1 MTSRP
6 YGRLFLFLSGYK
18 ESREE
23 RVMKKII
30 TLLLVLLT
38 LCACSGKQEGNEKKI
53 TVAASPTPHAEILA
67 VAKEILA
74 KEGWELEVVEFE
86 DYVQPIEVVE
96 SGELDANYFAH
107 VPYLNN
113 YNEEHGTK
121 QVVVGK
127 VHYEPFGIY
136 PGKKTALD
144 QLEDGDEVLIPN
156 DGTNETRALLLL
168 QDNGILTLPDGTG
181 ADTIVT
187 VNDVVSY
194 TVNIKIVEVEAAQI
208 ARSREDAALVI
219 LNGNYALAAGLNVS
233 RDAIAYEKADSSA
246 AKTYV
251 NVLAVKE
258 GNENNEG
265 IQALVKVL
273 TSQEIKDFINET
285 YEGAVVPFT
294 E

>member
-1 MTSRP
+1 MGGFFVSIGIQR
-6 YGRLFLFLSGYK
+6 R
-18 ESREE
+18 SREG
-23 RVMKKII
+23 RTMKKII

-38 LCACSGKQEGNEKKI
+38 LCACSGKQESNEKKI

-67 VAKEILA
+67 VAKELLA

-113 YNEEHGTK
+113 YNDEHGTK

-136 PGKKTALD
+136 PGKKTARD
-144 QLEDGDEVLIPN
+144 KLEDGDEVLIPN

-194 TVNIKIVEVEAAQI
+194 SVNIKIVEVEAAQI

-273 TSQEIKDFINET
+273 TSQEIVDFINNT
-285 YEGAVVPFT
+285 YEGAVVPFA

>member
-1 MTSRP
+1 
-6 YGRLFLFLSGYK
+6 
-18 ESREE
+18 
-23 RVMKKII
+23 MKKII

-38 LCACSGKQEGNEKKI
+38 LCACSGKQESNEKKI

-67 VAKEILA
+67 VAKELLA

-113 YNEEHGTK
+113 YNDEHGTK

-194 TVNIKIVEVEAAQI
+194 SVNIKIVEVEAAQI

-273 TSQEIKDFINET
+273 TSQEIVDFINNT
-285 YEGAVVPFT
+285 YKGAVVPFA

>member
-1 MTSRP
+1 MGGFFVSIGIQR
-6 YGRLFLFLSGYK
+6 R
-18 ESREE
+18 SREG
-23 RVMKKII
+23 RTMKKII

-38 LCACSGKQEGNEKKI
+38 LCACSGKQESNEKKI

-67 VAKEILA
+67 VAKELLA

-113 YNEEHGTK
+113 YNDEHGTK

-194 TVNIKIVEVEAAQI
+194 AVNIKIVEVEAAQI

-273 TSQEIKDFINET
+273 TSQEIVDFINNT
-285 YEGAVVPFT
+285 Y
-294 E
+294 

>member
-1 MTSRP
+1 MKVVLRGGFFVSIGIQR
-6 YGRLFLFLSGYK
+6 R
-18 ESREE
+18 SREG
-23 RVMKKII
+23 RTMKKII

-38 LCACSGKQEGNEKKI
+38 LCACSGKQESNEKKI

-67 VAKEILA
+67 VAKELLA

-113 YNEEHGTK
+113 YNDEHGTK

-194 TVNIKIVEVEAAQI
+194 SVNIKIVEVEAAQI

-273 TSQEIKDFINET
+273 TSQEIVDFINNT
-285 YEGAVVPFT
+285 YKGAVVPFA